1 MRVRWDRVG
10 RVGLLIVLAAVMG
23 LYAAHTLAYF
33 STRAEANRQSAIVQ
47 RLTRE
52 NAALLEQQRSLNEP
66 ATIQRDA
73 RALGMVLQGER
84 PYVVPGLPKH

>member
-1 MRVRWDRVG
+1 M
-10 RVGLLIVLAAVMG
+10 LAAVLG
-23 LYAAHTLAYF
+23 LYATHTASYF

-52 NAALLEQQRSLNEP
+52 NATLSREQRALNNP

-73 RALGMVLQGER
+73 RALGMVRVGER
-84 PYVVPGLPKH
+84 PYVVTGLPKH